1 MNKIS
6 NFFVELKQK
15 HVLIFSVILIIGIK
29 LLNMAI
35 KLILSALGIKFGH
48 TNFDYMLSEILLLAT
63 ILFTAALCR
72 QTQILHCRAKGL
84 FKGLWSG
91 MIFFVLAVIGFLRFT
106 VIITA
111 QGDTYK
117 STPEIIAF
125 LLFVLLVGLAEEI
138 LFRGIIA
145 DSILACFG
153 KNIRGIWLSVF
164 LGGTFFGL
172 SHITNILSG
181 QSVEESIIQAICVSM
196 TGMLLTAIYVR
207 HKNIYAVAILHA
219 TLDFFTMLEN
229 GLLADYSIAP
239 TAADIDFWPT
249 LRQGLISQSIFLIV
263 AVFVLRPK
271 ILKKL
276 IL

>member
-6 NFFVELKQK
+6 NFLVELKQK
-15 HVLIFSVILIIGIK
+15 HVLIFSLIIIIGIK
-29 LLNMAI
+29 PLNMAI
-35 KLILSALGIKFGH
+35 KSTLSFMGIKMGQ
-48 TNFDYMLSEILLLAT
+48 TNFDYMLSEIILLTLV
-63 ILFTAALCR
+63 LLTAVLCK
-72 QTQILHCRAKGL
+72 QTQILHCRTKGL

-91 MIFFVLAVIGFLRFT
+91 MIFFVLAIIGVWRFT
-106 VIITA
+106 ANTTA
-111 QGDTYK
+111 QDDTYK
-117 STPEIIAF
+117 STPEILAF

-145 DSILACFG
+145 DSIFACFG

-164 LGGTFFGL
+164 LGGTLFGL

-207 HKNIYAVAILHA
+207 HKNIFAVAILHA
-219 TLDFFTMLEN
+219 TLDFFTMLES
-229 GLLADYSIAP
+229 GLLEDYSIAP
-239 TAADIDFWPT
+239 VATDIDFWPT
-249 LRQGLISQSIFLIV
+249 LRQGLISQSMFLIV

-276 IL
+276 VS